1 MYENLSREELTR
13 QLQNTQTELNQT
25 KKALEKSEARFNE
38 ALDNAQHI
46 MYCLDM
52 KTGKYVYSS
61 KYVNEITGWEVDEF
75 QAEGFM
81 SDPFFN
87 VHPNDKPLVLKIV
100 GEAIECAKFE
110 GKAPFHMV
118 YRRIYNNN
126 ETGWLNDFGTLYV
139 DKEGNLERVVGSAYI
154 VTEQKEAEIAL
165 KDARDE
171 LELRVKER
179 TSELEN
185 SNKLLT
191 YEIKERKK
199 AEAQVH
205 ALNKQLLKVQED
217 ERHRLSRDL
226 HDEVAQDL
234 STLKIGWEA
243 FIDNTEIANSGT
255 EKDTLKM
262 SQLLQR
268 SIQAVRD
275 MACELRPPGLDE
287 FGLVKTCKLH
297 CEDFSFIHSVKI
309 DFLSAGLDDLKLD
322 YDLQINLFRLLQE
335 ALNNVRKHAGAKK
348 VNVKLVASHPS
359 IILRVDDDGC
369 GFDVKER
376 LKSSKAEKRIGLQS
390 MAERVRLLDG
400 DLEIRSN
407 PQKGTKIMI
416 EIPVEEMEKTE

>member
-1 MYENLSREELTR
+1 MSADHNKNELPANESAKLQNLKEELTEVK
-13 QLQNTQTELNQT
+13 QALQQ
-25 KKALEKSEARFNE
+25 SETRFQE

-46 MYCLDM
+46 MYCVDM
-52 KTGKYVYSS
+52 KAGKYEYVSTFLGTSS
-61 KYVNEITGWEVDEF
+61 GWSMEEMQSDGILE
-75 QAEGFM
+75 
-81 SDPFFN
+81 DPFVN
-87 VHPNDKPLVLKIV
+87 VPPEDKPRVLEIV
-100 GEAIECAKFE
+100 GRATKEAIKE
-110 GKAPFHMV
+110 GKASFHMIYRRV
-118 YRRIYNNN
+118 YRDKRIV
-126 ETGWLNDFGTLYV
+126 WMNDFGTIYV
-139 DKEGNLERVVGSAYI
+139 DENGNIDRVVGAGYEI
-154 VTEQKEAEIAL
+154 TEQKEIELAL
-165 KDARDE
+165 KEARDE
-171 LELRVKER
+171 LEERVRER

-191 YEIKERKK
+191 NEIKERKK
-199 AEAQVH
+199 AEAQIH
-205 ALNKQLLKVQED
+205 ALNKQLLKVQEE

-348 VNVKLVASHPS
+348 VNVKLVASHPN

-369 GFDVKER
+369 GFDVQER
-376 LKSSKAEKRIGLQS
+376 LKTAKIEKRIGLQS
-390 MAERVRLLDG
+390 MAERVKLLDG
-400 DLEIRSN
+400 DMEIKSQ
-407 PQKGTKIMI
+407 PGKGTKIKI
-416 EIPVEEMEKTE
+416 EIPVE